1 MFFFLQVLFCIIH
14 GLTWNSHIHWDTQ
27 ILPLFTVMGQNTGPG
42 GCLFKEACP
51 GCFEDSK
58 LIFSKVLSVKRNCA
72 AFPKDFLTPFISA
85 NH

>member
-1 MFFFLQVLFCIIH
+1 MDSL
-14 GLTWNSHIHWDTQ
+14 G
-27 ILPLFTVMGQNTGPG
+27 ILILVGILRFSLFTVMGQNTGPG
-42 GCLFKEACP
+42 GCLFKEVCP

-58 LIFSKVLSVKRNCA
+58 LIFSKVLSVKCNCA